1 MSVSQ
6 LMPLKE
12 SNFRHHAGYEKCKS
26 WVGMKSQTPKHVKNT
41 LSKPET
47 KDPNRNDISQRRQIK
62 RSSCRKGCKEARDK
76 RRSAS
81 RCLESGNW
89 YTDWKKT
96 SRLCSNMFEPG
107 QNCCFTTIGCGS
119 RLCGQTDERYT
130 KDASRNTP
138 RKLCKDQKI
147 NDNNRSKKIK

>member
-1 MSVSQ
+1 MT
-6 LMPLKE
+6 
-12 SNFRHHAGYEKCKS
+12 FRKDVKSKDQVAGRGAKKQGTREGLPAGALR
-26 WVGMKSQTPKHVKNT
+26 VETDTPT
-41 LSKPET
+41 E
-47 KDPNRNDISQRRQIK
+47 
-62 RSSCRKGCKEARDK
+62 
-76 RRSAS
+76 
-81 RCLESGNW
+81 
-89 YTDWKKT
+89 KKT

-119 RLCGQTDERYT
+119 RLCGQTGERYT